1 MIFQQASLR
10 SLPLK
15 KALLKNLWRDKTGTK
30 DPADWSE
37 RYETPIL
44 CMFDDVERGEAK
56 RMFEIMMAYSAS
68 DADIAKAVSYVENA
82 AFYDRLKNIEERN
95 RCFMERVVGEYS
107 VMLTDVD
114 TVRNELS
121 AGITVK
127 VYDWMDNSSVKNKL
141 KTMAEKQY
149 RLKGRERAMAVID
162 KMDASELRRYL
173 SELIADNLTVGME
186 IIKNE

>member
-1 MIFQQASLR
+1 
-10 SLPLK
+10 
-15 KALLKNLWRDKTGTK
+15 
-30 DPADWSE
+30 
-37 RYETPIL
+37 
-44 CMFDDVERGEAK
+44 
-56 RMFEIMMAYSAS
+56 MFEIMMAYSAS
-68 DADIAKAVSYVENA
+68 DVDIAKAVSYVENA